1 MRQTWHLTSHLRLSW
16 TAGESVFFQT
26 HKGIT
31 LISLQIVGV
40 NAETVTDVS
49 STDFPGHYPGED
61 HSWDKEEFKE
71 SFQVKFHHNEPLES
85 SFSLIGIDA
94 SVANAFRRILI
105 ADIPTLAVEYCYVY
119 NNTSIIQDEVL
130 AQRLGLVP
138 LKSGKYG
145 LLDWLKWWKK
155 PEEGEDAGFFDY
167 NAIILSLKVECTR
180 NEKAAPGETNPLK
193 AYHNAHV
200 YAKDIKFEPFG
211 KQLEVFSGEDAI
223 VPTNP
228 DILIAK
234 LRPGQCID
242 IEMRAIKGMG
252 SDHAKFSPVAT
263 ASYRLLPTITIT
275 KPILGKDAEKFARCF
290 PRGVIELEKVTKKD
304 AVKKGSGYEGHE
316 GELKAVVKDP
326 MKDTVSRECLRHE
339 EFEGKVKLGRVRDH
353 FIFSIES
360 VGQWESDQLFLE
372 SVKILRVKCKELK
385 ANLANMTR

>member
-1 MRQTWHLTSHLRLSW
+1 MT
-16 TAGESVFFQT
+16 FQEP
-26 HKGIT
+26 KRIN
-31 LISLQIVGV
+31 LISVQIVGI

-49 STDFPGHYPGED
+49 STDFPGHYSGEN
-61 HSWDKEEFKE
+61 HSWDRDKFRE
-71 SFQVKFHHNEPLES
+71 SFQVNFHHNEPFES

-105 ADIPTLAVEYCYVY
+105 AEITTLAIEYCFVH

-138 LKSGKYG
+138 LKGGKYG
-145 LLDWLKWWKK
+145 LLNFLKWWKK
-155 PEEGEDAGFFDY
+155 PEENEDRYAKCFDY
-167 NAIILSLKVECTR
+167 NTVRLSLKLECTR
-180 NEKAAPGETNPLK
+180 NERAAPGETDPLK

-211 KQLEVFSGEDAI
+211 RQFEFFSGKDAI

-228 DILIAK
+228 DILVAK

-242 IEMRAIKGMG
+242 IEMHAIKGVG

-263 ASYRLLPTITIT
+263 ASYRLLPTITIV
-275 KPILGKDAEKFARCF
+275 KPILGKEAEKFARCF
-290 PRGVIELEKVTKKD
+290 PRGVIGLETVTKKD
-304 AVKKGSGYEGHE
+304 SGKKGSGYEGHE
-316 GELKAVVKDP
+316 GEKKAVVKDP

-360 VGQWESDQLFLE
+360 VGQWDSDELFLE
-372 SVKILRVKCKELK
+372 SVKILRVKCEALK
-385 ANLANMTR
+385 RNLANMTR